1 MKEQHVANVE
11 VEGVGD
17 DFTLV
22 VYRLPV
28 PGGWL
33 YLGTHYHLEGRRVVP
48 LGFVPRPRHD
58 AHDLGEEEP

>member
-1 MKEQHVANVE
+1 MTEHVANVE

-33 YLGTHYHLEGRRVVP
+33 YFGSHYHHEGRRVVP
-48 LGFVPRPRHD
+48 LGFVPGPR
-58 AHDLGEEEP
+58 DLGLEGDGS